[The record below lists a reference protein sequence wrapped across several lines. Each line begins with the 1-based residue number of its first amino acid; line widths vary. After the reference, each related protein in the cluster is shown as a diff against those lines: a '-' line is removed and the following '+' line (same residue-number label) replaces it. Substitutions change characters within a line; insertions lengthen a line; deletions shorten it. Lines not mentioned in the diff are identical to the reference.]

1 MLLNCCLI
9 INLKEKSKFLLKI
22 WRMSA
27 FKVNFISALFKL
39 VLIKSIKGPLLDDP
53 EYKVEYNLDFKH
65 WYFKFMFDA
74 LSGKFFLLSTIVLAL
89 CFHIEGLDHVDAALT
104 DIVEDT
110 DEERRP
116 ILKLEENIENKI
128 TNNGSPV
135 HVPAKV
141 CKISAKTVL
150 RI

>member
-1 MLLNCCLI
+1 MFLNCCLI

-22 WRMSA
+22 WRMLA
-27 FKVNFISALFKL
+27 FKVNSISALFKI
-39 VLIKSIKGPLLDDP
+39 VLIKSIQGPLLEDP

-74 LSGKFFLLSTIVLAL
+74 LSGKLFLLSTIVLAL
-89 CFHIEGLDHVDAALT
+89 WFHIEGLDHVDAALN
-104 DIVEDT
+104 DIVEKT

-116 ILKLEENIENKI
+116 ILKLEENLENKI

-135 HVPAKV
+135 HVPANV
-141 CKISAKTVL
+141 SKISAKTVFG
-150 RI
+150 R